1 MHCCCSWS
9 GRLGPCGLPHS
20 SQSHVCSVHCT
31 AAKGCGLPLLHT
43 SSLTQTPFHAPPPSL
58 PCQLINKRPLSPDVF
73 ELDNKGMHYKM
84 PWGAI
89 SSIMNRG
96 TGVAL
101 SVGEWGGGCLNPE
114 RTFYLSG
121 GG

>member
-1 MHCCCSWS
+1 MRPPPPSY
-9 GRLGPCGLPHS
+9 LQPHS
-20 SQSHVCSVHCT
+20 NTLSCT
-31 AAKGCGLPLLHT
+31 T
-43 SSLTQTPFHAPPPSL
+43 PSL

-73 ELDNKGMHYKM
+73 ELDNKGVHYKM

-101 SVGEWGGGCLNPE
+101 SVGEWGGGGCLNPE